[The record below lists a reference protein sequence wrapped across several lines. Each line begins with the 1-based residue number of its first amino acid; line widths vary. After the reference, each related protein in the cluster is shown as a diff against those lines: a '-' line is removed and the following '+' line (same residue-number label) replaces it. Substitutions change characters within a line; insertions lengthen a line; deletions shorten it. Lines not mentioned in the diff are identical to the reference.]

1 MNKMNNFI
9 KKIQEFK
16 GKIGK
21 VEFNN
26 QENFEAIEQFL
37 RENEELLNK
46 IMRKN
51 EEFQEEFIKELK
63 EIAENSYSAF
73 ETFDFISEDIQLN
86 KKIGETE
93 KEKTFSEN
101 VSTSYNK
108 LNSLINKLK
117 KEEININILFPN
129 IIEINH
135 PLLDKKLSLIIE
147 NFECEYE
154 YKERK
159 KGKVIRK
166 ASVRIQNEIEIE
178 TLIEVL
184 EDIIRLTKLAENNEE
199 DSAILKEYIKILE
212 DFLQKLLEKFYLK

>member
-1 MNKMNNFI
+1 MNNFI
-9 KKIQEFK
+9 KKIQDFK

-37 RENEELLNK
+37 RENEELLK
-46 IMRKN
+46 KVMKKN
-51 EEFQEEFIKELK
+51 EKFQEEFVKELK

-73 ETFDFISEDIQLN
+73 ETLDLISEDIQLN

-184 EDIIRLTKLAENNEE
+184 EDIIRLMKLAENNEE
-199 DSAILKEYIKILE
+199 DSTILKEYVKILE
-212 DFLQKLLEKFYLK
+212 EFLQKLWKNSI

>member
-1 MNKMNNFI
+1 MNNFI
-9 KKIQEFK
+9 KKIQDFK
-16 GKIGK
+16 GEIGK

-37 RENEELLNK
+37 RENEELLK
-46 IMRKN
+46 KVMKKN
-51 EEFQEEFIKELK
+51 EKFQEEFVKELK

-73 ETFDFISEDIQLN
+73 ETLDLISEDIQLN

-184 EDIIRLTKLAENNEE
+184 EDIIRLMKLAENNEE
-199 DSAILKEYIKILE
+199 DSTILKEYVKILE
-212 DFLQKLLEKFYLK
+212 EFLQKLWKNSI

>member
-1 MNKMNNFI
+1 MNNFI
-9 KKIQEFK
+9 KKIQDFK

-37 RENEELLNK
+37 RENEELLK
-46 IMRKN
+46 KVMKKN
-51 EEFQEEFIKELK
+51 EKFQEEFVKELK

-73 ETFDFISEDIQLN
+73 ETLDLISEDIQLN

-108 LNSLINKLK
+108 
-117 KEEININILFPN
+117 
-129 IIEINH
+129 
-135 PLLDKKLSLIIE
+135 LLDKKLSLIIE

-184 EDIIRLTKLAENNEE
+184 EDIIRLMKLAENNEE
-199 DSAILKEYIKILE
+199 DSTILKEYVKILE
-212 DFLQKLLEKFYLK
+212 EFLQKLLEEFYLKQ

>member
-1 MNKMNNFI
+1 MNNFI

-63 EIAENSYSAF
+63 EIAENSYSPF
-73 ETFDFISEDIQLN
+73 ETFDFISEDIELN
-86 KKIGETE
+86 KRIGETE

-101 VSTSYNK
+101 ISTSYNK

-117 KEEININILFPN
+117 KEKININILFPN

-135 PLLDKKLSLIIE
+135 PLLDEKLSIIIE
-147 NFECEYE
+147 NFECEY
-154 YKERK
+154 K
-159 KGKVIRK
+159 KGKLGKGKIIQKTSFRV
-166 ASVRIQNEIEIE
+166 QNEIKIE
-178 TLIEVL
+178 TLIVVL
-184 EDIIRLTKLAENNEE
+184 EEIIGFMKLSENNGENTI
-199 DSAILKEYIKILE
+199 ILKEYIKILE
-212 DFLQKLLEKFYLK
+212 DFLQKLLEKYYLK

>member
-1 MNKMNNFI
+1 MNNFI

-16 GKIGK
+16 GEIGK

-26 QENFEAIEQFL
+26 QENFEAIEHFL
-37 RENEELLNK
+37 RENEELLK
-46 IMRKN
+46 KVMKKN
-51 EEFQEEFIKELK
+51 EKFQEEFVKELK

-73 ETFDFISEDIQLN
+73 ETLDLISEDIQLN

-159 KGKVIRK
+159 KGKVIKK

-184 EDIIRLTKLAENNEE
+184 EDIIRLMKLAENNEE
-199 DSAILKEYIKILE
+199 DSTILKEYVKILE
-212 DFLQKLLEKFYLK
+212 EFLQKLLEEFYLKQ

>member
-1 MNKMNNFI
+1 MNNFI

-16 GKIGK
+16 GEIGK

-26 QENFEAIEQFL
+26 QENFEAIEHFL
-37 RENEELLNK
+37 RENEELLK
-46 IMRKN
+46 KVMKKN
-51 EEFQEEFIKELK
+51 EKFQEEFVKELK
-63 EIAENSYSAF
+63 EIAENSYSPF
-73 ETFDFISEDIQLN
+73 ETLDLISEDIQLN

-184 EDIIRLTKLAENNEE
+184 EDIIRLMKLAENNEE
-199 DSAILKEYIKILE
+199 DSTILKEYVKILE
-212 DFLQKLLEKFYLK
+212 EFLQKLLEEFYLKQ

>member
-1 MNKMNNFI
+1 MNNFI

-16 GKIGK
+16 GEIGK

-37 RENEELLNK
+37 RENEELLK
-46 IMRKN
+46 KVMKKN
-51 EEFQEEFIKELK
+51 EKFQEEFVKELK

-73 ETFDFISEDIQLN
+73 ETLDLISEDIQLN

-135 PLLDKKLSLIIE
+135 PLLDKKISLIIE

-184 EDIIRLTKLAENNEE
+184 EDIIRLMKLAENNEE
-199 DSAILKEYIKILE
+199 DSTILKEYVKILE
-212 DFLQKLLEKFYLK
+212 EFLQKLLEEFYLKQ

>member
-1 MNKMNNFI
+1 MNNFI
-9 KKIQEFK
+9 KKIQDFK

-21 VEFNN
+21 IEFDN
-26 QENFEAIEQFL
+26 QENFETIEQFL

-73 ETFDFISEDIQLN
+73 ETFDSISEDIQLN
-86 KKIGETE
+86 KRIGETE
-93 KEKTFSEN
+93 KEKTFSEDI
-101 VSTSYNK
+101 SKSYNK

-117 KEEININILFPN
+117 KEEINIHILFPN

-135 PLLDKKLSLIIE
+135 PLLNSKLSLIIE
-147 NFECEYE
+147 NFECEY
-154 YKERK
+154 KEGK
-159 KGKVIRK
+159 KGKGTILRK
-166 ASVRIQNEIEIE
+166 ASVRIQNEIKIE

-184 EDIIRLTKLAENNEE
+184 EDIIRLTKLAENNKE

-212 DFLQKLLEKFYLK
+212 EFLQKLLEEFYLKQ

>member
-1 MNKMNNFI
+1 MNNFI

-16 GKIGK
+16 GEIGK

-26 QENFEAIEQFL
+26 QENFEAIEHFL
-37 RENEELLNK
+37 RENEELLK
-46 IMRKN
+46 KVMKKN
-51 EEFQEEFIKELK
+51 EKFQEEFVKELK

-73 ETFDFISEDIQLN
+73 ETLDLISEDIQLN

-184 EDIIRLTKLAENNEE
+184 EDIIRLMKLAENNEE
-199 DSAILKEYIKILE
+199 DSTILKEYVKILE
-212 DFLQKLLEKFYLK
+212 EFLQKLLEEFYLKQ

>member
-1 MNKMNNFI
+1 MNNFI
-9 KKIQEFK
+9 KKIQDFK
-16 GKIGK
+16 GEIGK

-37 RENEELLNK
+37 RENEELLKK
-46 IMRKN
+46 IMKKDQ
-51 EEFQEEFIKELK
+51 EFQEKFVKELK

-73 ETFDFISEDIQLN
+73 ETFDLISEDIQLN
-86 KKIGETE
+86 KRIGETE

-184 EDIIRLTKLAENNEE
+184 EDIIRLMKLAENNEE
-199 DSAILKEYIKILE
+199 DSTILKEYVKILE
-212 DFLQKLLEKFYLK
+212 EFLQKLWKNSI

>member
-1 MNKMNNFI
+1 MNNFI

-16 GKIGK
+16 GEIGK

-37 RENEELLNK
+37 RENEELLK
-46 IMRKN
+46 KVMKKN
-51 EEFQEEFIKELK
+51 EKFQEEFVKELK

-73 ETFDFISEDIQLN
+73 ETLDLISEDIQLN

-184 EDIIRLTKLAENNEE
+184 EDIIRLMKLAENNEE
-199 DSAILKEYIKILE
+199 DSTILKEYVKILE
-212 DFLQKLLEKFYLK
+212 EFLQKFLEEFYLKQ

>member
-1 MNKMNNFI
+1 MNNFI
-9 KKIQEFK
+9 KKIQDFK

-37 RENEELLNK
+37 RENEELLKK
-46 IMRKN
+46 IMKKDQ
-51 EEFQEEFIKELK
+51 EFQEKFVKELK
-63 EIAENSYSAF
+63 EIAENSYSTF
-73 ETFDFISEDIQLN
+73 ETFDLISKDIQLN
-86 KKIGETE
+86 KRIGETE

-101 VSTSYNK
+101 ISTSYNK

-117 KEEININILFPN
+117 KEEINIHILFPN

-135 PLLDKKLSLIIE
+135 PLLDSKLSLIIE
-147 NFECEYE
+147 NFECEY
-154 YKERK
+154 KEGK
-159 KGKVIRK
+159 KGKGKIIRK
-166 ASVRIQNEIEIE
+166 ASVRVQNEIEIG
-178 TLIEVL
+178 TLIKVL

-212 DFLQKLLEKFYLK
+212 DFLQKLLEKIYLK

>member
-1 MNKMNNFI
+1 MNNFI
-9 KKIQEFK
+9 KKIQDFK

-37 RENEELLNK
+37 RKNEELLK
-46 IMRKN
+46 KVMKKN
-51 EEFQEEFIKELK
+51 EKFQEEFVKELK

-73 ETFDFISEDIQLN
+73 ETLDLISEDIQLN

-184 EDIIRLTKLAENNEE
+184 EDIIRLMKLAENNEE
-199 DSAILKEYIKILE
+199 DSTILKEYVKILE
-212 DFLQKLLEKFYLK
+212 EFLQKLLEEFYLKQ

>member
-1 MNKMNNFI
+1 MNNFI
-9 KKIQEFK
+9 KKIQDFK
-16 GKIGK
+16 GEIGK

-37 RENEELLNK
+37 RENEELLK
-46 IMRKN
+46 KVMKKN
-51 EEFQEEFIKELK
+51 EKFQEEFVKELK

-73 ETFDFISEDIQLN
+73 ETLDLISEDIQLN

-184 EDIIRLTKLAENNEE
+184 EDIIRLMKLAENNEE
-199 DSAILKEYIKILE
+199 DSTILKEYVKILE
-212 DFLQKLLEKFYLK
+212 EFLQKLLEEFYLKQ

>member
-1 MNKMNNFI
+1 MNNFI
-9 KKIQEFK
+9 KKIQDFK

-37 RENEELLNK
+37 RENEELLK
-46 IMRKN
+46 KVMKKN
-51 EEFQEEFIKELK
+51 EKFQEEFVKELK

-73 ETFDFISEDIQLN
+73 ETLDLISEDIQLN

-184 EDIIRLTKLAENNEE
+184 EDIIRLMKLAENNEE
-199 DSAILKEYIKILE
+199 DSTILKEYVKILE
-212 DFLQKLLEKFYLK
+212 EFLQKLLEEFYLKQ

>member
-1 MNKMNNFI
+1 MNNFI

-16 GKIGK
+16 GEIGK

-26 QENFEAIEQFL
+26 QENFEAIEHFL
-37 RENEELLNK
+37 RENEELLK
-46 IMRKN
+46 KVMKKN
-51 EEFQEEFIKELK
+51 EKFQEEFVKELK

-73 ETFDFISEDIQLN
+73 ETLDLISEDIQLN

-147 NFECEYE
+147 NFEFEYE

-184 EDIIRLTKLAENNEE
+184 EDIIRLMKLAENNEE
-199 DSAILKEYIKILE
+199 DSTILKEYVKILE
-212 DFLQKLLEKFYLK
+212 EFLQKLLEEFYLKQ

>member
-1 MNKMNNFI
+1 MNNFI

-16 GKIGK
+16 GEIGK

-37 RENEELLNK
+37 RENEELLK
-46 IMRKN
+46 KVMKKN
-51 EEFQEEFIKELK
+51 EKFQEEFVKELK

-73 ETFDFISEDIQLN
+73 ETLDLISEDIQLN

-184 EDIIRLTKLAENNEE
+184 EDIIRLMKLAENNEE
-199 DSAILKEYIKILE
+199 DSTILKEYVKILE
-212 DFLQKLLEKFYLK
+212 EFLQKLLKKFYLK